1 MNAKAACGGGELS
14 IEYLQRVASMLRLL
28 AHPHRLKLVEALES
42 LDEAPVHV
50 LMERLQLPQAPTSQH
65 LSLMRRV
72 GLVEAR
78 RRGREVWYAI
88 ADRRCLGVL
97 NCIRD
102 KRSVA

>member
-1 MNAKAACGGGELS
+1 MNAKSSCGSAELS

-28 AHPHRLKLVEALES
+28 AHPHRLKLVEALEG

-50 LMERLQLPQAPTSQH
+50 LMERLRLPQAPTSQH
-65 LSLMRRV
+65 LSLMRKV
-72 GLVEAR
+72 GLLEAR

-97 NCIRD
+97 NCIRE
-102 KRSVA
+102 KRSAA